1 MMPVLGIRVVGIE
14 DSADRLREAYVSTVT
29 YSLQRMRPDA
39 PRKRR
44 ASMPLP
50 VGKMRRFKA
59 NPAGNTGNLKN
70 TTGEQGDCTR
80 GEREACATGHF
91 WGRFAQRCGHN
102 VRLIPSDLREAVCQT
117 SEERHSRCSG
127 DRGCTTSEHALC
139 RGQGLNI
146 KPERWRFERTSASC
160 AIVPSSSMRCVDIL
174 ANSGSSLFKDPPI
187 SLR

>member
-1 MMPVLGIRVVGIE
+1 
-14 DSADRLREAYVSTVT
+14 
-29 YSLQRMRPDA
+29 MRPDA

-59 NPAGNTGNLKN
+59 NPAGNTGNLKKHDRR
-70 TTGEQGDCTR
+70 TGRLYAR
-80 GEREACATGHF
+80 GAGGLCHRPF
-91 WGRFAQRCGHN
+91 LGRFAQRCGHN

-146 KPERWRFERTSASC
+146 KPSGGVSNAPVLRAPSYRAHQCAAWTSWRIRDHRCSRTRQSHCGSG
-160 AIVPSSSMRCVDIL
+160 
-174 ANSGSSLFKDPPI
+174 NSG
-187 SLR
+187 R